1 MTTEILKDFFMWC
14 SILNI
19 IFLTF
24 SWLIFWLGRNWI
36 YKIHTR
42 WFKISDQQFD
52 SLWYGLLGFYK
63 ISIFLFNIVP
73 FIALTI
79 AK

>member
-19 IFLTF
+19 VFLTIM
-24 SWLIFWLGRNWI
+24 WLLFWLGRSWI
-36 YKIHTR
+36 YRIHTK
-42 WFKISDQQFD
+42 WLKLSDQQFD
-52 SLWYGLLGFYK
+52 ALWYGIFAFYK

-73 FIALTI
+73 FIALVI
-79 AK
+79 VG

>member
-1 MTTEILKDFFMWC
+1 MTAEILKNFFMWC

-19 IFLTF
+19 VFLTI
-24 SWLIFWLGRNWI
+24 SWLLFWLGRGWI
-36 YKIHTR
+36 YRIHTR

-52 SLWYGLLGFYK
+52 ALWYGILAFYK
-63 ISIFLFNIVP
+63 LSIFLFNIVP

-79 AK
+79 VS

>member
-1 MTTEILKDFFMWC
+1 MWC

-19 IFLTF
+19 VFLTF
-24 SWLIFWLGRNWI
+24 SWLVFWLGRNWI
-36 YKIHTR
+36 YRMHTR

-52 SLWYGLLGFYK
+52 VLWYGILAFYK
-63 ISIFLFNIVP
+63 VSIFLFNVVP

-79 AK
+79 AA

>member
-19 IFLTF
+19 AFLTF
-24 SWLIFWLGRNWI
+24 SWLVFWLRRDWI
-36 YKIHTR
+36 YRMHTR
-42 WFKISDQQFD
+42 WFKISDQQFNA
-52 SLWYGLLGFYK
+52 LWYGLLGFYK
-63 ISIFLFNIVP
+63 ISIFLFNVVP

-79 AK
+79 AA